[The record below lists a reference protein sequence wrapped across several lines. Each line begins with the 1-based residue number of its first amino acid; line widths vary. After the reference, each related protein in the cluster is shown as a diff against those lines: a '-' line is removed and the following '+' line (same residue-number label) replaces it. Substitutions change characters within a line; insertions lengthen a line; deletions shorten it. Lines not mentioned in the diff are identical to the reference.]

1 MASLLIIL
9 ILFPCCSLKH
19 VPPEVRYPPGWVA
32 DPALSQQM
40 EVVSVPVL
48 ETWTAMESLV
58 HRGLVRWRYPYSL
71 SLLLVVI

>member
-1 MASLLIIL
+1 MAVLRNCKQPYGII
-9 ILFPCCSLKH
+9 SLKH

-58 HRGLVRWRYPYSL
+58 HRGLVR
-71 SLLLVVI
+71 